1 MNIKLL
7 LFISLISLLYILSV
21 SSSNGRATTAGEG
34 NTGAPGDNNK
44 VCSTC
49 HSGGIFN
56 PTIDIRILD
65 EDGNMIEKYLP
76 STSYK
81 VEVQIDATEGS
92 PIGYGFQLVSLKDAD
107 NSDVSEWSNPS
118 SNAKVVSAMGRN
130 YAEHAGVSATN
141 VFSMDW
147 LSPDEGTG
155 IRYRYIKRY
164 IDISSFDTD
173 IRYFLSM
180 TAIFDTDIDLF
191 YLKVGRYFRYIGN
204 IGFFY
209 DISFNFAN
217 Y

>member
-92 PIGYGFQLVSLKDAD
+92 PIGI
-107 NSDVSEWSNPS
+107 W
-118 SNAKVVSAMGRN
+118 
-130 YAEHAGVSATN
+130 
-141 VFSMDW
+141 FS
-147 LSPDEGTG
+147 TC
-155 IRYRYIKRY
+155 
-164 IDISSFDTD
+164 
-173 IRYFLSM
+173 
-180 TAIFDTDIDLF
+180 
-191 YLKVGRYFRYIGN
+191 
-204 IGFFY
+204 
-209 DISFNFAN
+209 
-217 Y
+217 